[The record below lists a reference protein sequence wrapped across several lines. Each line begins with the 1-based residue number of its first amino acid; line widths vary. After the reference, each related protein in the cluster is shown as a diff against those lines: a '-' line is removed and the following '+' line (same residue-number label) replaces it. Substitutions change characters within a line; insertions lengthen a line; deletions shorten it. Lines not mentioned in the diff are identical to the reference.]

1 MLPAD
6 VSSPAVLIPTAVLVV
21 VLIRLWLGS
30 VVFAPRWAR
39 TWNVARTV
47 LAPIV
52 QQLIY
57 RRTPLNVEIENNAE
71 WVEWVGVI
79 EPPGEPLA
87 TVVDEVRPVEIPLL
101 SGVKTSP
108 DGVEEHE
115 TFVWYYGPR
124 PFPTAPRWLRRY
136 QVHVFTFRSGDG
148 IEVFAHAEANP
159 WRPDLWADHLNKG
172 GSFSVPEGVM
182 RADAAL
188 NEAGVEWVDATYSDQ
203 PNPKYREG
211 GA

>member
-1 MLPAD
+1 MLPVAW
-6 VSSPAVLIPTAVLVV
+6 SSPVVLIPTAILVV

-30 VVFAPRWAR
+30 VVFAPRWSR

-57 RRTPLNVEIENNAE
+57 RRTPLSVEIENEADE
-71 WVEWVGVI
+71 VEWVGVI
-79 EPPGEPLA
+79 EPTDEPLA
-87 TVVDEVRPVEIPLL
+87 GVVDDVRPVEIPLL

-115 TFVWYYGPR
+115 TFVWYYGPA
-124 PFPTAPRWLRRY
+124 PFPTAPRWLRHY
-136 QVHVFTFRSGDG
+136 QVHVFTFRDEG
-148 IEVFAHAEANP
+148 EVSVYAHAEANP
-159 WRPDLWADHLNKG
+159 WRPDMWADHLNKG
-172 GSFSVPEGVM
+172 ESFSVPEGVM

-188 NEAGVEWVDATYSDQ
+188 DEAGVEWIDRVYTGV
-203 PNPKYREG
+203 PNPHEEAR
-211 GA
+211 A

>member
-1 MLPAD
+1 MLP
-6 VSSPAVLIPTAVLVV
+6 VEWSSPVVLVSTAVLVI
-21 VLIRLWLGS
+21 VLIRLWLGG

-57 RRTPLNVEIENNAE
+57 RRTPLSVKIENEAE
-71 WVEWVGVI
+71 AVEWVGVI
-79 EPPGEPLA
+79 EPTDEPLA
-87 TVVDEVRPVEIPLL
+87 VVVDDVRPVEIPLL

-115 TFVWYYGPR
+115 TLVWYYGPS

-136 QVHVFTFRSGDG
+136 QVHVFTFRSEG
-148 IEVFAHAEANP
+148 EVSVYAHAEANP

-172 GSFSVPEGVM
+172 QSFSVPEGVM

-188 NEAGVEWVDATYSDQ
+188 DEAGVEWVDRVYMGV
-203 PNPKYREG
+203 PNPHEEAR
-211 GA
+211 A